1 MVNISLFSTGPD
13 VLYSFPA
20 TEMREHQ
27 DLYPSH
33 LVVTADSLVVLR
45 ELSDRAGWGRVK
57 HRHRLSSILKITSK
71 KKHPDIITFRFGS
84 GTGAEAVVSQQLRFQ
99 VPNTHKFTAAI
110 KAQLQALN
118 LTPGS

>member
-27 DLYPSH
+27 DLYPRSGPSYCDGCVHSLSPSPDNH

-45 ELSDRAGWGRVK
+45 ELSDRAGWGTDTGSPPSSRSHPRRSIRTSSPFGLGVGLGL
-57 HRHRLSSILKITSK
+57 RLWSPSS
-71 KKHPDIITFRFGS
+71 
-84 GTGAEAVVSQQLRFQ
+84 
-99 VPNTHKFTAAI
+99 
-110 KAQLQALN
+110 
-118 LTPGS
+118 

>member
-45 ELSDRAGWGRVK
+45 ELSDRAGWGTDTGSPP
-57 HRHRLSSILKITSK
+57 SSRSHPRRSIQTSS
-71 KKHPDIITFRFGS
+71 PCACASLYLLTVQRPP
-84 GTGAEAVVSQQLRFQ
+84 QL
-99 VPNTHKFTAAI
+99 
-110 KAQLQALN
+110 L
-118 LTPGS
+118 